1 MYFLYHLNTKSF
13 YSSTLCSPILANI
26 YLNELDKKVR
36 EIKKRF
42 EENNDTVRPRKNREY
57 SKIQTKCTK
66 LSKEIS
72 CMLYG
77 EDRDLAIQELKRLK
91 ASLINLPYTDYKDKG
106 IYYVRY
112 ADDWLIGVKGSK
124 AECAAIKMEIKE
136 FLASELKLEL
146 SEEKTLITHSSNRIR
161 FLGYDI
167 TVRRNRAIRGYRDK
181 SGKWWKRRTLNRK
194 VALLT
199 PMQDRIMSFLFKKK
213 AIIQKPDG
221 TIKAIHRSEL
231 INKPDVEVVKTYNS
245 EIRGILNFYC
255 LSDNYA
261 GLDYFVFM
269 MERSCLKTLASK
281 HKTTTRQI
289 RKKYHDGHGWS
300 IPAGSRKKPKRI
312 GIIKFWDYPKKFYSD
327 EIKEYRF
334 YGYKSMLWKRI
345 QKGVCELCNVRM
357 ERKGV
362 VHMVRKLKDLGDRPW
377 EQTMKRMRRKTLVV
391 CHSCH
396 NLIHANG

>member
-1 MYFLYHLNTKSF
+1 
-13 YSSTLCSPILANI
+13 
-26 YLNELDKKVR
+26 
-36 EIKKRF
+36 
-42 EENNDTVRPRKNREY
+42 
-57 SKIQTKCTK
+57 
-66 LSKEIS
+66 
-72 CMLYG
+72 
-77 EDRDLAIQELKRLK
+77 
-91 ASLINLPYTDYKDKG
+91 
-106 IYYVRY
+106 
-112 ADDWLIGVKGSK
+112 
-124 AECAAIKMEIKE
+124 
-136 FLASELKLEL
+136 
-146 SEEKTLITHSSNRIR
+146 
-161 FLGYDI
+161 
-167 TVRRNRAIRGYRDK
+167 
-181 SGKWWKRRTLNRK
+181 
-194 VALLT
+194 
-199 PMQDRIMSFLFKKK
+199 
-213 AIIQKPDG
+213 
-221 TIKAIHRSEL
+221 
-231 INKPDVEVVKTYNS
+231 
-245 EIRGILNFYC
+245 
-255 LSDNYA
+255 
-261 GLDYFVFM
+261 

-396 NLIHANG
+396 NLIHANGWYVSNCGEPDASRGARPVRGEGFGNLPLTARRRLPTP

>member
-1 MYFLYHLNTKSF
+1 
-13 YSSTLCSPILANI
+13 
-26 YLNELDKKVR
+26 
-36 EIKKRF
+36 
-42 EENNDTVRPRKNREY
+42 
-57 SKIQTKCTK
+57 
-66 LSKEIS
+66 
-72 CMLYG
+72 
-77 EDRDLAIQELKRLK
+77 
-91 ASLINLPYTDYKDKG
+91 
-106 IYYVRY
+106 
-112 ADDWLIGVKGSK
+112 
-124 AECAAIKMEIKE
+124 
-136 FLASELKLEL
+136 
-146 SEEKTLITHSSNRIR
+146 
-161 FLGYDI
+161 
-167 TVRRNRAIRGYRDK
+167 
-181 SGKWWKRRTLNRK
+181 
-194 VALLT
+194 
-199 PMQDRIMSFLFKKK
+199 MSFLFKKK